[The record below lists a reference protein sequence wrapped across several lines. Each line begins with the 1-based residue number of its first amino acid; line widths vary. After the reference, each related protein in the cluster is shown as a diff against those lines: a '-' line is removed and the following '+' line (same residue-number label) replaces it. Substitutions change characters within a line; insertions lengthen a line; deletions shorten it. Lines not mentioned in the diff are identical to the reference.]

1 MAPLTGYGEPI
12 PHRTRLQRIYSHPAA
27 AAEDAQAKLG
37 RVILGSAKVPQ
48 EPLNFPVDLAPV
60 VATQPLPEARRSQLL
75 ACRGPQRLAICS
87 RGPISLGKKLI
98 DLSHIV
104 AAQCDHEFPRHVLQ
118 YLRYHGPVP
127 FAVQSASDAQGNATL
142 YTYDGAG
149 NLLQPASTLPATAK
163 VT

>member
-1 MAPLTGYGEPI
+1 M
-12 PHRTRLQRIYSHPAA
+12 
-27 AAEDAQAKLG
+27 
-37 RVILGSAKVPQ
+37 ILGSAKFPQ